1 MDRMESQA
9 ETLGAKIET
18 GEEIQNIESAK
29 FFLSDNLSGISIQ
42 INCYCNGKHISYH
55 DGEQELIGS
64 VHFVLLVMVPL
75 YQRDKISN
83 CCGNSASKNVSSGL
97 CKVSII
103 QVETI
108 FDGIY

>member
-29 FFLSDNLSGISIQ
+29 FFLSDNLSGISILNQ
-42 INCYCNGKHISYH
+42 LLLQREAHIVPI

-75 YQRDKISN
+75 STRQN
-83 CCGNSASKNVSSGL
+83 
-97 CKVSII
+97 
-103 QVETI
+103 
-108 FDGIY
+108 